1 MAAIKERG
9 DRNQQTR
16 AAAMMSD
23 AASAEPEESA
33 EPGDSAEQQ
42 SATKQQQRQ
51 PAPPSM
57 MTLGAKRQ
65 ALKLA
70 DSAFIGI
77 FLLHFFFIE

>member
-23 AASAEPEESA
+23 AAPVESEET
-33 EPGDSAEQQ
+33 GEQQ
-42 SATKQQQRQ
+42 STAKQPRQ

-57 MTLGAKRQ
+57 MTLGVKRQ

-70 DSAFIGI
+70 DSAFIG
-77 FLLHFFFIE
+77 FFTFIENFSSGG